1 MASTSGIKRPNLP
14 KKAEVA
20 PVQAVASTLK
30 IPCGK
35 RSTAKFMRLLKN
47 PGKISILLAR
57 ALLNDDLL
65 DFFDGQESASE
76 CIFSYPDSEWF
87 SIYLVD
93 ENGNKFWEVDD
104 ETGEIVHPK
113 YYFQLTEDEDGNP
126 RIDTEVAT
134 TELPRELI
142 DPYTGRELENCKL
155 SGSSCTGVA
164 PKAPKEVAA
173 PKAPVARAARATPGP
188 KLVSPELLAGLQ
200 NLTISEGSGPSK
212 KPEKI
217 TRDFFEGMKSKDVI
231 VDWMIKNMD
240 RKDLIKCIERGA
252 LSATEVS
259 EAESLADVET
269 AAEVTPEMVAAAQDM
284 SESKFKE
291 LLKKAAKDA
300 IKESLPKD
308 LDSRKQAVVDLCTR
322 AGITGYSVM
331 KNKKGFLKIIDP
343 DEEPVEEADINKLI
357 DQCATSESARLKAAI
372 DKLRKRYGRSEII
385 MEARRRI
392 AKASDPVTLESIV
405 NEIMAIG
412 DLDAKKQAIVDLCV
426 RSGNPNGYYAK
437 KNKKGVLKIYDADD
451 DLVEDANIDGVL
463 TECASL
469 ELARLNEERR
479 RVAEVPVPET
489 PAEATEVALTLE
501 SIVNEI
507 MAIGDL
513 DAKKQAIV
521 DLCVRS
527 GNPNGYYVKKN
538 KKGVLKIYDAD
549 DELVE
554 DANIDGV
561 LTECA
566 SLELAR
572 LNGASGF
579 GKKRKSSQQ
588 NKFKLAAKKC
598 KGKPNYR
605 KCMSSALKKKR
616 SLFGKAV
623 KSGSRKRLVK
633 GGSKY
638 VSKTRKS
645 PESSATTHKVGYS
658 AVGNDGNEWV
668 VKKASNG
675 VKRWVKK

>member
-1 MASTSGIKRPNLP
+1 MKLYF
-14 KKAEVA
+14 
-20 PVQAVASTLK
+20 K
-30 IPCGK
+30 INIDEATDPYIIEE
-35 RSTAKFMRLLKN
+35 TMT
-47 PGKISILLAR
+47 
-57 ALLNDDLL
+57 NDV
-65 DFFDGQESASE
+65 
-76 CIFSYPDSEWF
+76 P
-87 SIYLVD
+87 
-93 ENGNKFWEVDD
+93 
-104 ETGEIVHPK
+104 P
-113 YYFQLTEDEDGNP
+113 
-126 RIDTEVAT
+126 
-134 TELPRELI
+134 ELI
-142 DPYTGRELENCKL
+142 DPVTGMELENCKL
-155 SGSSCTGVA
+155 SGSSCTGTR
-164 PKAPKEVAA
+164 PKAPAA
-173 PKAPVARAARATPGP
+173 PKPAATPRGRP
-188 KLVSPELLAGLQ
+188 SSAASVPPLVSPSILAGLQ
-200 NLTISEGSGPSK
+200 NLTISEGAGPSRPSK
-212 KPEKI
+212 GPDKI
-217 TRDFFEGMKSKDVI
+217 TRDFFESMKSKDVF

-240 RKDLIKCIERGA
+240 RRDLLKCVEKGA
-252 LSATEVS
+252 LSAAEVS
-259 EAESLADVET
+259 EAETLADVEPS
-269 AAEVTPEMVAAAQDM
+269 AGVTTEMVAAAEGM

-308 LDSRKQAVVDLCTR
+308 SDSRKQAVIDLCTR

-331 KNKKGFLKIIDP
+331 KNKKGFLKIMDP
-343 DEEPVEEADINKLI
+343 DEEPVEEADINSLI
-357 DQCATSESARLKAAI
+357 DQCAASESARLKAVI

-392 AKASDPVTLESIV
+392 AKASDP
-405 NEIMAIG
+405 
-412 DLDAKKQAIVDLCV
+412 
-426 RSGNPNGYYAK
+426 
-437 KNKKGVLKIYDADD
+437 
-451 DLVEDANIDGVL
+451 
-463 TECASL
+463 
-469 ELARLNEERR
+469 
-479 RVAEVPVPET
+479 
-489 PAEATEVALTLE
+489 LTLE

-521 DLCVRS
+521 DLCIRS
-527 GNPNGYYVKKN
+527 GNPNGYYAKKN

-598 KGKPNYR
+598 KGTSNYR

-623 KSGSRKRLVK
+623 KSGSRKRLVN

-668 VKKASNG
+668 VKNASNG

>member
-1 MASTSGIKRPNLP
+1 MKLYF
-14 KKAEVA
+14 
-20 PVQAVASTLK
+20 K
-30 IPCGK
+30 INIDEATDPYIIEE
-35 RSTAKFMRLLKN
+35 TMT
-47 PGKISILLAR
+47 
-57 ALLNDDLL
+57 ND
-65 DFFDGQESASE
+65 
-76 CIFSYPDSEWF
+76 IP
-87 SIYLVD
+87 
-93 ENGNKFWEVDD
+93 
-104 ETGEIVHPK
+104 P
-113 YYFQLTEDEDGNP
+113 
-126 RIDTEVAT
+126 
-134 TELPRELI
+134 ELI
-142 DPYTGRELENCKL
+142 DPVTGMELENCKL
-155 SGSSCTGVA
+155 SGSSCTGTR
-164 PKAPKEVAA
+164 PKAPAA
-173 PKAPVARAARATPGP
+173 PKPAATPRGRP
-188 KLVSPELLAGLQ
+188 SSAASVPPLVSPSILAGLQ
-200 NLTISEGSGPSK
+200 NLTISEGAGPSRPSK
-212 KPEKI
+212 GPEKI
-217 TRDFFEGMKSKDVI
+217 TRDFFESMKSKDVI

-240 RKDLIKCIERGA
+240 RRDLLKCVEKGA
-252 LSATEVS
+252 LSAAEVS
-259 EAESLADVET
+259 EAETLADVEPS
-269 AAEVTPEMVAAAQDM
+269 AGVTTEMVAAAEGM

-308 LDSRKQAVVDLCTR
+308 SDSRKQAVIDLCTR

-331 KNKKGFLKIIDP
+331 KNKKGFLKIMDP
-343 DEEPVEEADINKLI
+343 DEEPVEEADINSLI
-357 DQCATSESARLKAAI
+357 DQCATSESARLKAVI

-385 MEARRRI
+385 MEARRRV
-392 AKASDPVTLESIV
+392 AKASDPLTLESIV

-412 DLDAKKQAIVDLCV
+412 NLDAKKQAIVDLCV

-437 KNKKGVLKIYDADD
+437 KNKKGILKIYDSDD
-451 DLVEDANIDGVL
+451 ELVEDANIDGVL

-538 KKGVLKIYDAD
+538 KKGILKIYDAD

-572 LNGASGF
+572 LNGSSGF

-623 KSGSRKRLVK
+623 KSGSRKRLVN

>member
-1 MASTSGIKRPNLP
+1 MSSSVSKRPTIVKKTPPEPVASTSSG
-14 KKAEVA
+14 A
-20 PVQAVASTLK
+20 P
-30 IPCGK
+30 CRN
-35 RSTAKFMRLLKN
+35 RSTAKFYKFI
-47 PGKISILLAR
+47 GKDPSRINVLLAR
-57 ALLNDDLL
+57 ALLHDDLL
-65 DFFDGQESASE
+65 DFFDGSQESASE
-76 CIFSYPDSEWF
+76 CVFSYPDSDWY
-87 SIYLVD
+87 SVYLID
-93 ENGNKFWEVDD
+93 ADGNKIWDPEEGHMKLYFKINID
-104 ETGEIVHPK
+104 E
-113 YYFQLTEDEDGNP
+113 
-126 RIDTEVAT
+126 AT
-134 TELPRELI
+134 DPYIIEETMTNDIPPELI
-142 DPYTGRELENCKL
+142 DPVTGMELENCKL
-155 SGSSCTGVA
+155 SGSSCTGNR
-164 PKAPKEVAA
+164 PKAPAA
-173 PKAPVARAARATPGP
+173 PKPAATPRGRP
-188 KLVSPELLAGLQ
+188 SSAASVPPLVSPSILAGLQ
-200 NLTISEGSGPSK
+200 NLTISEGAGPSRPSK
-212 KPEKI
+212 GPEKI
-217 TRDFFEGMKSKDVI
+217 TRDFFESMKSKDVI

-240 RKDLIKCIERGA
+240 RRDLLKCVEKGA
-252 LSATEVS
+252 LSAAEVS
-259 EAESLADVET
+259 EAETLADVEPS
-269 AAEVTPEMVAAAQDM
+269 AGVTTEMVAAAEGM

-308 LDSRKQAVVDLCTR
+308 SDSRKQAVIDLCTR
-322 AGITGYSVM
+322 AGITGYSIM
-331 KNKKGFLKIIDP
+331 KNKKGFLKIMDP
-343 DEEPVEEADINKLI
+343 DEEPVEEADINSLI
-357 DQCATSESARLKAAI
+357 DQCATSESARLKAVI

-385 MEARRRI
+385 MEARRRV
-392 AKASDPVTLESIV
+392 AKASDPLTLESIV

-437 KNKKGVLKIYDADD
+437 KNKKGILKIYDSDNE
-451 DLVEDANIDGVL
+451 LVEDANIDGVL

-479 RVAEVPVPET
+479 SVAEVPVPET
-489 PAEATEVALTLE
+489 PAEAAEVAVTLE

-538 KKGVLKIYDAD
+538 KKGILKIYDSD
-549 DELVE
+549 NELVE

-572 LNGASGF
+572 LNGDSGF

-623 KSGSRKRLVK
+623 KSGSRKRLVN

>member
-1 MASTSGIKRPNLP
+1 MSSSVSKRPTIVKKTPPEPVASTSSG
-14 KKAEVA
+14 A
-20 PVQAVASTLK
+20 P
-30 IPCGK
+30 CRN
-35 RSTAKFMRLLKN
+35 RSTAKFYKFI
-47 PGKISILLAR
+47 GKDPSRINVLLAR
-57 ALLNDDLL
+57 ALLRDDLL
-65 DFFDGQESASE
+65 DFFDGSQESASE
-76 CIFSYPDSEWF
+76 CVFSYPDSDWY
-87 SIYLVD
+87 SVYLID
-93 ENGNKFWEVDD
+93 ADGNKIWDPEEGHMKLYFKINID
-104 ETGEIVHPK
+104 E
-113 YYFQLTEDEDGNP
+113 
-126 RIDTEVAT
+126 AT
-134 TELPRELI
+134 DPYIIEETMTNDIPPELI
-142 DPYTGRELENCKL
+142 DPVTGMELENCKL
-155 SGSSCTGVA
+155 SGSSCTGTR
-164 PKAPKEVAA
+164 PKAPAA
-173 PKAPVARAARATPGP
+173 PKPAATPRGRP
-188 KLVSPELLAGLQ
+188 SSAASVPPLVSPSILAGLQ
-200 NLTISEGSGPSK
+200 NLTISEGAGPSRPSK
-212 KPEKI
+212 GPEKI
-217 TRDFFEGMKSKDVI
+217 TRDFFESMKSKDVI

-240 RKDLIKCIERGA
+240 RRDLLKCVEKGA
-252 LSATEVS
+252 LSAAEVS
-259 EAESLADVET
+259 EAETLADVEPS
-269 AAEVTPEMVAAAQDM
+269 AGVTTEMVAAAEGM

-308 LDSRKQAVVDLCTR
+308 SDARKQAVIDLCTR

-331 KNKKGFLKIIDP
+331 KNKKGFLKIMDP
-343 DEEPVEEADINKLI
+343 DEEPVEEADINSLI
-357 DQCATSESARLKAAI
+357 DQCATSESARLKAVI

-437 KNKKGVLKIYDADD
+437 KNKKGMLKIYDADD
-451 DLVEDANIDGVL
+451 ELVEDADIDGVL

-469 ELARLNEERR
+469 ELARLNKERR
-479 RVAEVPVPET
+479 SVAEVPVPET
-489 PAEATEVALTLE
+489 PAEAAEVAVTLE

-538 KKGVLKIYDAD
+538 KKGILKIYDAD
-549 DELVE
+549 DDLVE

-623 KSGSRKRLVK
+623 KSGSRKRLVN